1 MKLEKNKG
9 YVFFVRHGQ
18 TDWNLKRLLQG
29 RDEIPLNET
38 GLSQA
43 SWVAEKI
50 KEACQRT
57 ELKFDKVVSSPLCR
71 ASVTARKIADAIGC
85 KDFSID
91 ERLIERDFGEI
102 SGKEYDMGAKYITG
116 NDESVSGL
124 ENVEDVYLRMRSFV
138 TENATKG
145 KKIIAVSHGSATGVF
160 TSVTREPQASFFGLR
175 TPCQKKAP
183 LAQNAKRVLQNC
195 HMVIFS
201 YDGEEILME
210 GYDISPEN
218 LDLLEIE

>member
-50 KEACQRT
+50 KEACERT

-85 KDFSID
+85 KDFSTD

-160 TSVTREPQASFFGLR
+160 TSVT
-175 TPCQKKAP
+175 KKAP

-218 LDLLEIE
+218 LNLLEIE

>member
-43 SWVAEKI
+43 AWVAEKI
-50 KEACQRT
+50 KEACEGT
-57 ELKFDKVVSSPLCR
+57 ALKFDKVVSSPLCR
-71 ASVTARKIADAIGC
+71 ASVTASKIACAIGC
-85 KDFSID
+85 DDFSTD

-102 SGKEYDMGAKYITG
+102 SGKAYDMNAKYITG
-116 NDESVSGL
+116 NDEDVSGL
-124 ENVEDVYLRMRSFV
+124 EPVEGVYMRMHSFV
-138 TENATKG
+138 TENALPG

-160 TSVTREPQASFFGLR
+160 TAVT
-175 TPCQKKAP
+175 KKAP
-183 LAQNAKRVLQNC
+183 LAENARRVLQNC
-195 HMVIFS
+195 HMVVFS
-201 YDGEEILME
+201 YDGCEILME

-218 LDLLEIE
+218 LNLLEIE

>member
-18 TDWNLKRLLQG
+18 TDWNLKKLLQG

-43 SWVAEKI
+43 EWVAEKI
-50 KEACQRT
+50 KFVCANGA
-57 ELKFDKVVSSPLCR
+57 LKFDKVVSSPLSR
-71 ASVTARKIADAIGC
+71 ASVTAKKIARAIDC
-85 KDFSID
+85 ADFSLD
-91 ERLIERDFGEI
+91 MRLIERDFGEL

-124 ENVEDVYLRMRSFV
+124 EPVENVYLRMREFV
-138 TENATKG
+138 TENATPG

-160 TSVTREPQASFFGLR
+160 TSVT
-175 TPCQKKAP
+175 KKSP
-183 LAQNAKRVLQNC
+183 LANSAKRVLQNC

-201 YDGEEILME
+201 YDGEEIIME

>member
-43 SWVAEKI
+43 SWVAEKLRDVC
-50 KEACQRT
+50 ART
-57 ELKFDKVVSSPLCR
+57 SLKFDAVASSPLSR
-71 ASVTARKIADAIGC
+71 ASVTAKKIANAIGC
-85 KDFSID
+85 DDFLVD
-91 ERLIERDFGEI
+91 PRLIERDFGEL
-102 SGKEYDMGAKYITG
+102 SGKEYNMGEKYITG

-124 ENVEDVYLRMRSFV
+124 EPVEDVYKRINAFI
-138 TENATKG
+138 TENAVAG

-160 TSVTREPQASFFGLR
+160 TAVT
-175 TPCQKKAP
+175 KKAP
-183 LAQNAKRVLQNC
+183 YANKAKSVLQNC

-201 YDGEEILME
+201 YDGNEILME
-210 GYDISPEN
+210 DYDVSPEN